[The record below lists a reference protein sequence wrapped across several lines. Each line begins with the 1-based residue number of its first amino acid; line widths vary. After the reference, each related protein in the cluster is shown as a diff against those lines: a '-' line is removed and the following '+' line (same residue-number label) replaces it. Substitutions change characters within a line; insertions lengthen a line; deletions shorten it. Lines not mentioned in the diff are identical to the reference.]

1 MGPVL
6 YCGDPHAQFRHI
18 IEAAGQKKAS
28 AVVLLGDMEPDR
40 PLHIELA
47 PVIKRAVP
55 PYWIPGNHDADS
67 DDLYARVWGGELASH
82 NIHGRVVTL
91 PDGTRVA
98 GLGGVFRS
106 EVWYPDPR
114 GEREVEP
121 LFRNRA
127 EHNQALEYRSRWP
140 KSEQRKHW
148 GTIYPAEVEA
158 MADLEADVLV
168 THEAG
173 GYHPLGFE
181 EIDRL
186 ARQLGV
192 KVHVHGHQH
201 DALYRT
207 QDLSARWARQGF
219 RSYGVGLRGITAI
232 AVAGEATIIV
242 PGEIDAERGESRKA
256 NA

>member
-6 YCGDPHAQFRHI
+6 YCGDAHGKFRHI

-47 PVIKRAVP
+47 PLIKRGVP
-55 PYWIPGNHDADS
+55 VFWIPGNHDADS
-67 DDLYARVWGGELASH
+67 DELHARVWGSQLASQ

-91 PDGTRVA
+91 PDGTRLA
-98 GLGGVFRS
+98 GLGGVFRD
-106 EVWYPDPR
+106 EVWYPDPMAAR
-114 GEREVEP
+114 GGEAV
-121 LFRNRA
+121 FRNRA
-127 EHNQALEYRSRWP
+127 GHNKVLDQRSRWP
-140 KSEQRKHW
+140 QSEQCKHW
-148 GTIYPAEVEA
+148 GTIYPDELEALAE
-158 MADLEADVLV
+158 LEADVLV

-173 GYHPLGFE
+173 GYHPHGFE
-181 EIDRL
+181 EIDKL
-186 ARQLGV
+186 ARRLRV

-207 QDLSARWARQGF
+207 EDMTERWARQGF

-232 AVAGEATIIV
+232 AVDGEATVVV
-242 PGEIDAERGESRKA
+242 PGEIDAERGKSRKA
-256 NA
+256 NP